1 LERSIKLTIQFN
13 DEDKTLLLAVARDC
27 ILSEYDKSKKRI
39 NFAEIPLHLQEYGAT
54 FVTLTKH
61 GQLRGCIG
69 ALSAYQPLV
78 QDVCEHAKAAAF
90 HDYRFSPVRKSEM
103 ADIVVEVSYL
113 TDPLP
118 LAYSD
123 AEELKQKL
131 RPGVDGVILSEG
143 HYRATFLPQV
153 WEQLPGVEE
162 FLTHLCNKMGVHGE
176 RWKAGTLT
184 VETYQ
189 AVHFSESD
197 FVDLT

>member
-1 LERSIKLTIQFN
+1 LTVHFSS
-13 DEDKTLLLAVARDC
+13 DDMKMLLAIARDC
-27 ILSEYDKSKKRI
+27 ILGEFDKSKKRP
-39 NFAEIPLHLQEYGAT
+39 NFDEIPAHLQEFGAT

-61 GQLRGCIG
+61 GQLCGCIG
-69 ALSAYQPLV
+69 TLSAYQPLV

-90 HDYRFSPVRKSEM
+90 HDYRFSPVQKSEL
-103 ADIVVEVSYL
+103 AEIVVEVSYL

-123 AEELKQKL
+123 AEDLKQKL

-143 HYRATFLPQV
+143 HHRATFLPQV
-153 WEQLPGVEE
+153 WEQLPEVED
-162 FLTHLCNKMGVHGE
+162 FLTHLCHKMGVDGN

-189 AVHFSESD
+189 AVHFSEID
-197 FVDLT
+197 FVDLA

>member
-1 LERSIKLTIQFN
+1 LTIQFT
-13 DEDKTLLLAVARDC
+13 DKDKKMLLTVARDC
-27 ILSEYDKSKKRI
+27 ILSEFDRSKNRVS
-39 NFAEIPLHLQEYGAT
+39 FDEIPAHLRLFGAT

-69 ALSAYQPLV
+69 TLSAYQPLV

-90 HDYRFSPVRKSEM
+90 HDYRFPPVRANEM
-103 ADIVVEVSYL
+103 AEIVVEVSYL

-123 AEELKQKL
+123 AEDLVQKL

-143 HYRATFLPQV
+143 HHRATFLPQV
-153 WEQLPGVEE
+153 WEQLPHVED
-162 FLTHLCNKMGVHGE
+162 FLTHLCHKMNVDGN

-189 AVHFSESD
+189 AVHFSERD
-197 FVDLT
+197 FADLA

>member
-1 LERSIKLTIQFN
+1 MTIHFTS
-13 DEDKTLLLAVARDC
+13 EEMKMLLAIARDC
-27 ILSEYDKSKKRI
+27 ILGEFDKSKKRVS
-39 NFAEIPLHLQEYGAT
+39 FDEIPAHLMLFGAT

-69 ALSAYQPLV
+69 TLSAYQPLV

-90 HDYRFSPVRKSEM
+90 HDYRFSPVRESEM
-103 ADIVVEVSYL
+103 TEIVVEVSYL
-113 TDPLP
+113 TDPIP
-118 LAYSD
+118 LTYSD
-123 AEELKQKL
+123 AKDLTQKL

-143 HYRATFLPQV
+143 HHRATFLPQV
-153 WEQLPGVEE
+153 WEQLPDVED
-162 FLTHLCNKMGVHGE
+162 FLTHLCYKMNVDGN

-189 AVHFSESD
+189 AVHFSERD